1 MPKFKLAKLQAVSSK
16 NIYSEHGL
24 EPLIR
29 PSAGH
34 VCHSLI
40 VVSYC
45 KPGSADFHAL
55 IFILFHKSRAL
66 IVLAIPPFVRHVRFH
81 ISSFSTAFMKSF
93 VTRTELLEFCP
104 LTVT

>member
-1 MPKFKLAKLQAVSSK
+1 MSNSPVSSFKKCARLIEARLHAVSSK

-24 EPLIR
+24 LALMR

-45 KPGSADFHAL
+45 KPGSALAHAER
-55 IFILFHKSRAL
+55 FISFQSWRAFT
-66 IVLAIPPFVRHVRFH
+66 VRATFFDVRHVRSQLP
-81 ISSFSTAFMKSF
+81 SSITAFIKSF
-93 VTRTELLEFCP
+93 VT
-104 LTVT
+104 